1 MDAAAQLR
9 VSGLVQGVGFR
20 YYVIRK
26 ANALGIKGWVRNLY
40 NGDVEI
46 VAEGDR
52 LVLES
57 FISEVRSG
65 PRAAWVKEVDIHWKD
80 FQGAFS
86 GFEIR

>member
-1 MDAAAQLR
+1 MKAAVQLR

-20 YYVIRK
+20 YYVNRK
-26 ANALGIKGWVRNLY
+26 ANALGIIGWVRNMY

-52 LVLES
+52 LILES
-57 FISEVRSG
+57 FISEIRIG
-65 PRAAWVKEVDIHWKD
+65 PRAAWVKEVEIKWKD

>member
-1 MDAAAQLR
+1 MESAVHLR

-20 YYVIRK
+20 YFVARK
-26 ANALGIKGWVRNLY
+26 ANALGVKGWVRNLY

-46 VAEGDR
+46 MAEADR

-57 FISEVRSG
+57 FISEVRIG
-65 PRAAWVKEVDIHWKD
+65 PRAAWVKETEIKWTG
-80 FQGAFS
+80 FQGAFP